1 MLRTR
6 AGGGSS
12 PSRRGRASRR
22 LAAPAHRIEGSAS
35 LSCRLG
41 PLGMVVCDED
51 TTRWCG
57 LMVSDGGPRRRRAA
71 VVGGHRLG
79 VQRSPREGFAG
90 VDQVQVAA
98 LDGILGIEL
107 ARAPADGA
115 HARGTVLDHL

>member
-6 AGGGSS
+6 AGGGWS

-22 LAAPAHRIEGSAS
+22 PASPAHRIEGSAS

-41 PLGMVVCDED
+41 PLGMVVCDEN

-79 VQRSPREGFAG
+79 VQRSPREGFPRVDQIDVAVMDRNEQLEVAG
-90 VDQVQVAA
+90 V
-98 LDGILGIEL
+98 
-107 ARAPADGA
+107 
-115 HARGTVLDHL
+115 